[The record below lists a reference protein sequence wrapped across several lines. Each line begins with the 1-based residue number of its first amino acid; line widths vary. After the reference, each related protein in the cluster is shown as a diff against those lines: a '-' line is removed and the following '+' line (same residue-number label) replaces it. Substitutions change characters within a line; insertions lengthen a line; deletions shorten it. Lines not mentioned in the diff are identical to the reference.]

1 MLLRGSIGVMVD
13 NINFAFAF
21 FKSRVYNT
29 DPKCHQKVAFRISLS
44 GKLSYRQR
52 FLLVDARKISRN
64 TKIPFVQG
72 SQ

>member
-29 DPKCHQKVAFRISLS
+29 DPKYHQKVAFRISHS
-44 GKLSYRQR
+44 GKLRYL
-52 FLLVDARKISRN
+52 F
-64 TKIPFVQG
+64 
-72 SQ
+72 